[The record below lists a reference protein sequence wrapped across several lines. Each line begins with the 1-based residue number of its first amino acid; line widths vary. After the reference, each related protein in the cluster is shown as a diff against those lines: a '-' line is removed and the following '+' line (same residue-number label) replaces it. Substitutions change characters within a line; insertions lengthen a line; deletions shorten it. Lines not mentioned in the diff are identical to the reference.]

1 MYNNNTL
8 SFTRTLSF
16 SKTMKKENILLS
28 KPTLSIVIPTYNEK
42 DNISTILEKL
52 KKELKGINNE
62 IIFVD
67 DNSPDGTSIIVKE
80 LTKNS
85 PEIRLIHRIG
95 RKGLAGAVIEGIFA
109 ANSDLVAVM
118 DCDLQHDTTKLLDM
132 MDLFSYNSSL
142 DLVIGS
148 RFTETGEISEKA
160 FSKIRELGSKVTT
173 FLIKKVLN
181 ITATDPL
188 SGFFMVRKDTFL
200 KSSENLQTQGFKV
213 LADFLATSGKNI
225 EIKEVGYKFKS
236 RIAGESKMSFLTALE
251 LVGLVLSQILKGK
264 VSIRFI
270 LFCMVGLS
278 GIFVQLLI
286 TGLAMMLINQFPTS
300 QTLGIIGAMT
310 SNYFLNNIITF
321 QERKLKSLDLI
332 RGLFSFYLI
341 CSLGAFTNIA
351 VATYVFEIS
360 SNWIISSLI
369 GAIFGAVWNFTLTSI
384 FTWKSK

>member
-1 MYNNNTL
+1 M
-8 SFTRTLSF
+8 
-16 SKTMKKENILLS
+16 SKL
-28 KPTLSIVIPTYNEK
+28 TLSIVIPTYNER
-42 DNISTILEKL
+42 DNIIILLEEL
-52 KKELKGINNE
+52 KKVLKSISHE

-67 DNSPDGTSIIVKE
+67 DNSPDGTSAVVKDCM
-80 LTKNS
+80 KKS
-85 PEIRLIHRIG
+85 SKIRLIHRIG
-95 RKGLAGAVIEGIFA
+95 RRGLAGAVIEGIFA
-109 ANSDLVAVM
+109 ANADIVAVM
-118 DCDLQHDTTKLLDM
+118 DCDLQHDENKLLDM
-132 MDLFSYNSSL
+132 INLFSKNSSL
-142 DLVIGS
+142 DIVIGS

-160 FSKIRELGSKVTT
+160 FSKIRELGSKATT
-173 FLIKKVLN
+173 FIIKKVLN
-181 ITATDPL
+181 ITSTDPL
-188 SGFFMVRKDTFL
+188 SGFFMVKKESFL

-225 EIKEVGYKFKS
+225 QIKEIGYRFKN
-236 RIAGESKMSFLTALE
+236 RIAGESKMSFLTTLE
-251 LVGLVLSQILKGK
+251 LIGLVLSQILKGK

-286 TGLAMMLINQFPTS
+286 TGLVMLLINQFPTS
-300 QTLGIIGAMT
+300 QTFGIIAAMT

-351 VATYVFEIS
+351 IATYIFSFS
-360 SNWIISSLI
+360 SNWLISSFI
-369 GAIFGAVWNFTLTSI
+369 GACFGAVWNFTLSSI